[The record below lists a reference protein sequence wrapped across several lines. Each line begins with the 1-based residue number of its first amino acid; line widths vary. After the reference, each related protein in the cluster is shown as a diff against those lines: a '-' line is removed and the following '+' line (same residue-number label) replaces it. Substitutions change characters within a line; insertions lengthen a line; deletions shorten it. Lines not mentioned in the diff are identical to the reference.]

1 MTPALRFAPGAV
13 AALALTVVFAAGCT
27 DGGQPE
33 AAESV
38 IDGDIGAE
46 VYANNCASCHG
57 ANLEGTD
64 KGPSQLSI
72 VYEPNHHTD
81 ESYRAAIAN
90 GAPNITGTSATCP
103 PSKASPLIKSRRS
116 STSYAPSKNAKASN
130 GDRTTTRES
139 ITWPEVIPMA
149 TQAFKPSSAPP

>member
-90 GAPNITGTSATCP
+90 GAPQHHWDFGDMP
-103 PSKASPLIKSRRS
+103 PVEGLTTDQVEAVIDFIRS
-116 STSYAPSKNAKASN
+116 EQERQ
-130 GDRTTTRES
+130 GLQR
-139 ITWPEVIPMA
+139 
-149 TQAFKPSSAPP
+149 